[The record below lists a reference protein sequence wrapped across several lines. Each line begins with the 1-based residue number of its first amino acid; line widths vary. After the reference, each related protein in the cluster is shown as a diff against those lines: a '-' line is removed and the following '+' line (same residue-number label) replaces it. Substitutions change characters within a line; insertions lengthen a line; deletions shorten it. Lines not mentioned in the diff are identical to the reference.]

1 MRRRSRGRQS
11 RVASNKRA
19 SSSNRKSNFKFEV
32 ETTVARDVKA
42 VIYFVLA
49 VALVLSL
56 QGRFGIIGDGINAVF
71 RPILGWGI
79 YAMPVLLGLAS
90 FMLFLSKKMQLGF
103 SRLFGVSLI
112 MLSVLSI
119 FHLSVGVDDIF
130 IVGKNGEYGGLIGFV
145 TNFLF
150 REVLQIGH
158 FGSSIVFISICLI
171 GVLFAFS
178 IPLAQ
183 ILALFKPEINVRSV
197 NEKEDHEYNEKSD
210 PEIFIRKTP
219 ISEIKQEEIEEDVIK
234 MNEDEDMD
242 VEVELEEDD
251 IKIIDGRSQGS
262 IKGDAPEKEEVPFEW
277 KFPTLDLLA
286 PPAKAI
292 NSDEHVLKD
301 NAEKIRRKLEQ
312 FNIEVTMHEIHVG
325 PTVVQYTLRPHEG
338 VKLSKIIGLKDDL
351 ALALA
356 AKSVRIEAPIPGKSL
371 VGIEVPNDKRTTV
384 HLKEVLESKEFQDI
398 DSALRIPFG
407 RDVAGKAIIE
417 DLGSMPHLLIAGTT
431 GSGKSVGIN
440 TLILSLI
447 YQNTPKDLR
456 LIMVDPKRV
465 ELTSYNNLPYLLA
478 PIITEAEKAVIALR
492 WVVAE
497 MNRRYVLFQ
506 QTKHRNILDHNK
518 DPNTKERMPRIVI
531 IIDELAELMMAA
543 KNEVEAYIC
552 RIAQL
557 ARAVGIHLVVATQ
570 RPSVDVVT
578 GLIKANI
585 PARVA
590 FAVRAA
596 VDSKTILDTVGAEDL
611 LGKGDMLYLAPGMDR
626 PFRVQGIYVSSKEIE
641 DVTNFVKLNNQMEPQ
656 YDDSV
661 TAQELADEK
670 ISGLPESHFA
680 SEDES
685 GELNDEDLYKVA
697 LKVIVEHKKASA
709 SLLQRRM
716 KLGYARAARILDELE
731 ECGFIGPVQG
741 AKPRDIYFDRI
752 NQAESVQKEL
762 D

>member
-49 VALVLSL
+49 VAFVLSL
-56 QGRFGIIGDGINAVF
+56 QGRFGILGDGINAIF

-79 YAMPVLLGLAS
+79 YAVPVLLFLS
-90 FMLFLSKKMQLGF
+90 SLMLFLSKKMQFGF
-103 SRLFGVSLI
+103 SRIFGVSLI
-112 MLSVLSI
+112 LLSVLSI

-130 IVGKNGEYGGLIGFV
+130 IVGRNGEYGGLIGFV

-158 FGSSIVFISICLI
+158 FGSSIVFIAICLI
-171 GVLFAFS
+171 GILFAFS
-178 IPLAQ
+178 IPLSQ
-183 ILALFKPEINVRSV
+183 ILALFKPEISIRRA
-197 NEKEDHEYNEKSD
+197 NEEESYSEKSD

-219 ISEIKQEEIEEDVIK
+219 ISEIKKEEEEDVIK
-234 MNEDEDMD
+234 MDEDEDMD
-242 VEVELEEDD
+242 VEVELEEDN

-262 IKGDAPEKEEVPFEW
+262 IKADIEEKEEVPFEW

-312 FNIEVTMHEIHVG
+312 FEIEVTMHEIHVG
-325 PTVVQYTLRPHEG
+325 PTVVQYTLRPHER

-356 AKSVRIEAPIPGKSL
+356 ARSVRIEAPIPGKSL

-398 DSALRIPFG
+398 DSSLRVPFG

-478 PIITEAEKAVIALR
+478 PIITDAEKAVIALR

-543 KNEVEAYIC
+543 KNEVEASIC